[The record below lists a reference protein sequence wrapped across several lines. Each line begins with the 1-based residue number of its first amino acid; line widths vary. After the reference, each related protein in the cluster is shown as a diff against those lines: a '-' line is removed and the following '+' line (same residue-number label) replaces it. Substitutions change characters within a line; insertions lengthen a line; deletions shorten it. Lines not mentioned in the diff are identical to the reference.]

1 MTRVTGTMAAALLS
15 GFSWLF
21 THAIYGVL
29 RILYRRDVR
38 VMALFAGIIAGI
50 VLLVSWVF

>member
-1 MTRVTGTMAAALLS
+1 MAAALLS

-38 VMALFAGIIAGI
+38 VMALFAGIIAAI